1 MCYVY
6 VYVFENNKLSVTK
19 FFILYFFS
27 ILICFEDKVQRQL
40 VSLKSRLH
48 FSFEKRLNVV
58 LLELHVLSF
67 TRKLFPIVFRYI
79 LYVDMIG

>member
-1 MCYVY
+1 MCYVH
-6 VYVFENNKLSVTK
+6 VYTFENNKLGVTK
-19 FFILYFFS
+19 FFILYFFL
-27 ILICFEDKVQRQL
+27 ILICFEGKIQRQL

-48 FSFEKRLNVV
+48 SSFEKSLNGV

-79 LYVDMIG
+79 SYIDMIE